1 MDVSVSTSTPESSS
15 VTETDEFSTSFRT
28 ENWMER
34 MPAIIIT
41 TTEQTPSTESDGERF
56 ARRKPRGPA
65 RGVIGSVMDWAAR
78 RTNSQLGVP
87 PSRSDLSA
95 SGTTPEPP
103 TENARSLSVQQ
114 NSSLT
119 QSSPSTF
126 DNEIP
131 SGDMNAPYEFP
142 YESPE
147 SSSVNDSDTYV
158 ASSSVVT
165 QSVPV
170 DSENEVDR
178 HSPWDFP
185 IEPKRGNENAEN
197 KVTTRSPKNEQPTD
211 KSVTGKPT
219 TPSMPLYLPGEV
231 VNGQCRCQIPE
242 DHYFS

>member
-1 MDVSVSTSTPESSS
+1 
-15 VTETDEFSTSFRT
+15 
-28 ENWMER
+28 

-41 TTEQTPSTESDGERF
+41 TTEQTPSTESDADRF

-87 PSRSDLSA
+87 SSNSDSSA

-114 NSSLT
+114 NPSLIQT
-119 QSSPSTF
+119 DAPRF

-131 SGDMNAPYEFP
+131 VGDMNAPYEFP

-147 SSSVNDSDTYV
+147 SSPVNDSETFV

-170 DSENEVDR
+170 DAENEVDS
-178 HSPWDFP
+178 HNPWDFP
-185 IEPKRGNENAEN
+185 IEPRKGDENTE
-197 KVTTRSPKNEQPTD
+197 KKPTTRSPKSEQSTD

-219 TPSMPLYLPGEV
+219 TSMPLYLPGEV